1 MKLLLLDQFSDPGG
15 AQQGLLELLPSLR
28 ARGWEAVA
36 GLPGDGELFPR
47 FREAGFAAVRIRC
60 GPYTPGSKSFGDAA
74 RFLAGTPVLARQIRR
89 LAAGFSPDLVYVN
102 GPRLLPG
109 VAYAGL
115 RVPVLFHSHSYL
127 FPGLVRRLAGL
138 SLRKCG
144 ACVVG
149 SCRFVADP
157 WRPFVRPD
165 RISVIYNGVAG
176 PEAPRPPGPPSR
188 TPTIAC
194 IGRIA
199 PEKGQ
204 REFVAA
210 AAIIRRA
217 FPGCR
222 FVIYGAALFGEAGTL
237 RYDAEVRET
246 AAPLGVEFAG
256 WVTDVYSAL
265 RSVDLLL
272 VPSAGHE
279 ATTRV
284 ILEAHAAGVPVIAFR
299 SGGIP
304 EVIEEGHDGWL
315 AGSTEEMAGRAIEL
329 LTGDPSRL
337 AEVSSAARLTWCR
350 KFTLDRYHQELLD
363 AMQRASLAV
372 R

>member
-15 AQQGLLELLPSLR
+15 AQQGLLELLPSIR

-47 FREAGFAAVRIRC
+47 VRQAGFEAVRIRC
-60 GPYTPGSKSFGDAA
+60 GPYTSGSKSLMDAA
-74 RFLAGTPVLARQIRR
+74 RFVTGTPVLARQIRR
-89 LAAGFSPDLVYVN
+89 LAGRFSPDLVYVN

-109 VAYAGL
+109 VAWARL
-115 RVPVLFHSHSYL
+115 RTPVLFHSHSYL
-127 FPGLVRRLAGL
+127 FPGVARRLAGL

-144 ACVVG
+144 AWVVG
-149 SCRFVADP
+149 ACRFVADP
-157 WRPFVRPD
+157 WRPFARPD

-176 PEAPRPPGPPSR
+176 PESPPPAGTPSHPP
-188 TPTIAC
+188 TVAL

-217 FPGCR
+217 LPGCR
-222 FVIYGAALFGEAGTL
+222 FVVYGAALFGEAGAL
-237 RYDAEVRET
+237 RYDAEVRAA

-256 WVTDVYSAL
+256 WVTDIYAAL

-304 EVIEEGHDGWL
+304 EVIEEGRDGWL

-337 AEVSSAARLTWCR
+337 AEVSRAARLTWRR
-350 KFTLDRYHQELLD
+350 KFTLNRYHEELLN
-363 AMQRASLAV
+363 AMELASLPG
-372 R
+372 

>member
-15 AQQGLLELLPSLR
+15 AQQGLLELFPSIR
-28 ARGWEAVA
+28 ARGWAALA

-47 FREAGFAAVRIRC
+47 IREAGFQAVRIRC
-60 GPYTPGSKSFGDAA
+60 GPYTSGSKSLLDAA
-74 RFLAGTPVLARQIRR
+74 HFVTGTPVLARQIRR
-89 LAAGFSPDLVYVN
+89 LAADFSPDLIYVN
-102 GPRLLPG
+102 GPRILPG

-138 SLRKCG
+138 SLRRCG
-144 ACVVG
+144 AWVVG

-157 WRPFVRPD
+157 WRPFAGAD
-165 RISVIYNGVAG
+165 RMQVIYNGVAG
-176 PEAPRPPGPPSR
+176 PDSPPQAGSPSRPP
-188 TPTIAC
+188 TVAC

-210 AAIIRRA
+210 AALIRGA
-217 FPGCR
+217 LPACR
-222 FVIYGAALFGEAGTL
+222 FTVYGAALFGEAGAQ
-237 RYDAEVRET
+237 RYDAEVRAA
-246 AAPLGVEFAG
+246 AAPLGIEFAG
-256 WVTDVYSAL
+256 WVTDVYAAL

-304 EVIEEGHDGWL
+304 EVVEEGRDGWL

-329 LTGDPSRL
+329 LTGDPLRL
-337 AEVSSAARLTWCR
+337 AEVSGAARLSWSR
-350 KFTLDRYHQELLD
+350 KFTLHRYHEELLN
-363 AMQRASLAV
+363 AMECAS
-372 R
+372 RGSR

>member
-1 MKLLLLDQFSDPGG
+1 MKVLLLDQFSDPGG
-15 AQQGLLELLPSLR
+15 AQQGLLELLPAIR
-28 ARGWEAVA
+28 ARGWQALA
-36 GLPGDGELFPR
+36 GLPGDGELFLR
-47 FREAGFAAVRIRC
+47 IREAGFEAVRIRC
-60 GPYTPGSKSFGDAA
+60 GPYTSGSKSLKDAA
-74 RFLAGTPVLARQIRR
+74 RFVTGTPVLARQIRR
-89 LAAGFSPDLVYVN
+89 LAGRFSPDLVYVN

-109 VAYAGL
+109 IAYAGL
-115 RVPVLFHSHSYL
+115 RVPVFFHSHSFL
-127 FPGLVRRLAGL
+127 FPGLVRRLAGR

-144 ACVVG
+144 AWVAG

-157 WRPFVRPD
+157 WRPFARAD
-165 RISVIYNGVAG
+165 RIRVIYNGVAG
-176 PEAPRPPGPPSR
+176 PDSPPPEGTAPHPPVV
-188 TPTIAC
+188 AC

-217 FPGCR
+217 IPGCR
-222 FVIYGAALFGEAGTL
+222 FVVYGAALFGEAGAQ
-237 RYDAEVRET
+237 RYDAEVRAA

-256 WVTDVYSAL
+256 WVTDVYAAL

-284 ILEAHAAGVPVIAFR
+284 ILEAHAAGVPVIAFG

-304 EVIEEGHDGWL
+304 EVIEEGSNGWL
-315 AGSTEEMAGRAIEL
+315 AGSSEEMAVRAIEL

-337 AEVSSAARLTWCR
+337 AEVSRAARLAWRR
-350 KFTLDRYHQELLD
+350 KFTLNRYHEELLN
-363 AMQRASLAV
+363 AMERACQPG
-372 R
+372 

>member
-1 MKLLLLDQFSDPGG
+1 MKLLFLDQFSDPGG
-15 AQQGLLELLPSLR
+15 AQQGLLELLPSVR
-28 ARGWEAVA
+28 ARGWEALA
-36 GLPGDGELFPR
+36 GLPGDGELFSR
-47 FREAGFAAVRIRC
+47 IREAGFEAVPIRC
-60 GPYTPGSKSFGDAA
+60 GPYTSGSKSLGDAA
-74 RFLAGTPVLARQIRR
+74 RFVAGTPVLARQIRR
-89 LAAGFSPDLVYVN
+89 LAASFSPDLVHVN

-127 FPGLVRRLAGL
+127 FPGVVRRLAGQ

-144 ACVVG
+144 AWVVG

-157 WRPFVRPD
+157 WRPFARAD
-165 RISVIYNGVAG
+165 RIRVIYNGVAG
-176 PEAPRPPGPPSR
+176 PDSPRPAGAPGRPP
-188 TPTIAC
+188 TVAC
-194 IGRIA
+194 IGRIG

-217 FPGCR
+217 IPGCR
-222 FVIYGAALFGEAGTL
+222 FVVYGAALFGEAGAQ
-237 RYDAEVRET
+237 RYDAEVRAA

-256 WVTDVYSAL
+256 WVNDVYAAL
-265 RSVDLLL
+265 GSVDLLL

-284 ILEAHAAGVPVIAFR
+284 ILEAHAAGVPVIAFS

-304 EVIEEGHDGWL
+304 EVIEEGRDGWL

-337 AEVSSAARLTWCR
+337 AEVSRAARLTWCR
-350 KFTLDRYHQELLD
+350 KFTLNRYHEELLN
-363 AMQRASLAV
+363 AMELASLPG
-372 R
+372 

>member
-1 MKLLLLDQFSDPGG
+1 L
-15 AQQGLLELLPSLR
+15 
-28 ARGWEAVA
+28 
-36 GLPGDGELFPR
+36 
-47 FREAGFAAVRIRC
+47 
-60 GPYTPGSKSFGDAA
+60 
-74 RFLAGTPVLARQIRR
+74 
-89 LAAGFSPDLVYVN
+89 
-102 GPRLLPG
+102 
-109 VAYAGL
+109 
-115 RVPVLFHSHSYL
+115 
-127 FPGLVRRLAGL
+127 
-138 SLRKCG
+138 
-144 ACVVG
+144 
-149 SCRFVADP
+149 
-157 WRPFVRPD
+157 
-165 RISVIYNGVAG
+165 
-176 PEAPRPPGPPSR
+176 
-188 TPTIAC
+188 

-210 AAIIRRA
+210 AAIMRRA
-217 FPGCR
+217 LPGCR
-222 FVIYGAALFGEAGTL
+222 FVVYGAALFGEAGAL
-237 RYDAEVRET
+237 RYDAEVRAA

-256 WVTDVYSAL
+256 WVTDIYAAF

-279 ATTRV
+279 ATPRV

-315 AGSTEEMAGRAIEL
+315 AGSTEEMAGLAIEL

-337 AEVSSAARLTWCR
+337 SDVSRAARLAWRC

-363 AMQRASLAV
+363 AMERASLADAA